1 MPEPQPLSDPV
12 DAAHAV
18 ASPNVAARARDSSND
33 AALAPAASSVVEAC
47 AGSGK
52 TWLLASRMLRLLLAG
67 AEPGTILALTFTRK
81 AAQEM
86 RERLASSLALLA
98 SVGED
103 EAARFLVAR
112 GMDDATARAALP
124 RARLLHEDLL
134 VAAPA
139 IAIDTFHG
147 WFLRLVALAPLAPPG
162 AASAATAR
170 GIAPHGAVL
179 VESTGALM
187 AEAWQHLAAAMGR
200 DPDGPQAM
208 AFGRILKEVGLANV
222 RKGLT
227 AFVARRAEWWAY
239 TEGADD
245 PSGIAAERLRTELGC
260 EVDADPAAE
269 FFSDH
274 RQELEEF
281 ADLLSR
287 NTNLDAA
294 LGALL
299 ADLLASEKASAPTLA
314 AVAIVWTTS
323 QGERRARKASAA
335 QAKRLGLVG
344 QARYLAMH
352 ERLHE
357 RFEAARDSE
366 LVLLICAYNTDAFVC
381 GEALIAEYQ
390 VLKAARGMVDFND
403 VEYLAAR
410 LLTDDDHAA
419 YLHARLDSRYRHLL
433 LDEFQD
439 TNPLQWAALK
449 GWLEAYGED
458 EGRPTVLMVG
468 DPKQSIYRFRRA
480 DARLFDAAGAWLE
493 THWGAQRI
501 LKNETRRNAW
511 PVVDIVNR
519 VFDARAA
526 FGRFAPQTTAQTHLP
541 GRVEVLPLARKVA
554 SHAAPRAELRN
565 PLMEARSEHLDQR
578 RLGEGRLLAKRL
590 SELVGRM
597 RVHVEDGGRDAVR
610 PARYRDVLVLSR
622 KKSALV
628 EIERALR
635 EAGIPLTTS
644 RGGGLLDAL
653 EAEDLVAL
661 LGFIVSP
668 YDDLRFAHA
677 LKSPV
682 FAATDQDLVLLAR
695 AADTGVAWWRRL
707 LAMKVP
713 SPALARARELCS
725 AWLALADTLPVHDL
739 LDRIYHQGQVRE
751 RYAASVPVGM
761 RQGVLA
767 NLDAF
772 IALALEQDSGRFPSL
787 SRFLEELKAARRG
800 PDEEAPDEGDADA
813 LSGDAVRL
821 MTIHAA
827 KGLEAAIVC
836 LVDADAGAPARE
848 GHEPLIDWP
857 PGEDAPT
864 HFSMLTRAADIGRGR
879 MDVLGRNREG
889 AAREEWNLA
898 YVAMTR
904 ARQLLLVSGGE
915 NLKPAGES
923 AYRAIRAAIV
933 GERAAQGLGDED
945 DAASAVAWGEI
956 DMGATEAPAPESA
969 PQPAASVSK
978 VSIGT
983 RRPKLTPEQ
992 EDGIALHAA
1001 LQWLSQARDDGVAMP
1016 DDATLARRIGV
1027 PLEEVAAL
1035 RARALAVLDAP
1046 ALARF
1051 FDPRD
1056 FVRARNEFELIAAAG
1071 TKRLDRVVEFEI
1083 ELWVLDYKRNLEAGA
1098 IDDYRAQVREYAAML
1113 GPLSKGRVLRG
1124 ALIDTTLVQLVEV
1137 ELDVSRRNGV

>member
-1 MPEPQPLSDPV
+1 MPESLPALGLI
-12 DAAHAV
+12 DAAQ
-18 ASPNVAARARDSSND
+18 ASASSNGAAHLPATSSD
-33 AALAPAASSVVEAC
+33 AALAPATSSVVEAC

-67 AEPGTILALTFTRK
+67 AEPGAILALTFTRK

-86 RERLASSLALLA
+86 RERLASWLALLA
-98 SVGED
+98 TAKED
-103 EAARFLVAR
+103 EAMRFLVER
-112 GMDDATARAALP
+112 GMSEVEARAALP

-162 AASAATAR
+162 AASAAAAR
-170 GIAPHGAVL
+170 GIAPHNAVL
-179 VESTGALM
+179 VESTGALL
-187 AEAWQHLAAAMGR
+187 AEAWQRLAGAMGR
-200 DPDGPQAM
+200 APDGPPAM
-208 AFGRILKEVGLANV
+208 AFARVLKEVGLANA
-222 RKGLT
+222 RKGLA

-239 TEGADD
+239 TEGEGD
-245 PSGIAAERLRTELGC
+245 PAGVAAERLRTALGC
-260 EVDADPAAE
+260 EPDADPAAD
-269 FFSDH
+269 FFSGH
-274 RQELEEF
+274 REELEEF

-287 NTNLDAA
+287 NTNSDMA

-299 ADLLASEKASAPTLA
+299 ADLLAPDHASAPTLM
-314 AVAIVWTTS
+314 AVATVWTTA

-335 QAKRLGLVG
+335 QGKRLGLVG
-344 QARYLAMH
+344 EARYLALH
-352 ERLHE
+352 EHLHE
-357 RFEAARDSE
+357 RFDAARDRE
-366 LVLLICAYNTDAFVC
+366 LVLFICAYNVDVFVC
-381 GEALIAEYQ
+381 AEALIAEYQ
-390 VLKAARGMVDFND
+390 ALKAARGMVDFTD

-419 YLHARLDSRYRHLL
+419 YMHARLDSRYRHVL

-449 GWLEAYGED
+449 GWLDAYGED
-458 EGRPTVLMVG
+458 QGRPTVLMVG

-480 DARLFDAAGAWLE
+480 DARLFDAAGAWLQE
-493 THWGAQRI
+493 YWGAKRI
-501 LKNETRRNAW
+501 LKNQTRRNAP

-519 VFDARAA
+519 VFDARPA
-526 FGRFAPQTTAQTHLP
+526 FGRFVPQTTAQTHLP
-541 GRVEVLPLARKVA
+541 GRVEALPLTRKAA
-554 SHAAPRAELRN
+554 SQAAPRTELRN
-565 PLMEARSEHLDQR
+565 PLEEARGEQLDQR
-578 RLGEGRLLAKRL
+578 RLDEGGLLAQRL
-590 SELVGRM
+590 GELVGRM
-597 RVHVEDGGRDAVR
+597 RVHAEEGGRDIVR

-635 EAGIPLTTS
+635 DAGIPLTTS

-653 EAEDLVAL
+653 EAEDMVAL

-682 FAATDQDLVLLAR
+682 FAATDEDLVLLAC
-695 AADTGVAWWRRL
+695 AADSGVAWWQRL
-707 LAMKVP
+707 VAMAVP
-713 SPALARARELCS
+713 SPALARARDLCS
-725 AWLALADTLPVHDL
+725 NWLALADTLPVHDL

-751 RYAASVPVGM
+751 RYATSVPTSL

-813 LSGDAVRL
+813 VSDDAVRL

-864 HFSMLTRAADIGRGR
+864 HFSMLTTAAEIGRGR
-879 MDVLGRNREG
+879 MDVIGRNREG
-889 AAREEWNLA
+889 AAREELNLV

-915 NLKPAGES
+915 NLRPGSES
-923 AYRAIRAAIV
+923 AYQAIRAAIV
-933 GERAAQGLGDED
+933 GERSAQGFTEED

-956 DMGATEAPAPESA
+956 DIGDAKTPALVPS
-969 PQPAASVSK
+969 PQPVASASK
-978 VSIGT
+978 VAIGT
-983 RRPKLTPEQ
+983 RRPKLTLEQ

-1001 LQWLSQARDDGVAMP
+1001 LQRLSQARDDGVAMP
-1016 DDATLARRIGV
+1016 DDATLARRTGV
-1027 PLEEVAAL
+1027 PREAVAAL
-1035 RARALAVLDAP
+1035 RTRALALLDAP
-1046 ALARF
+1046 ALVRF
-1051 FDPRD
+1051 FDPRG

-1071 TKRLDRVVEFEI
+1071 TKRLDRVVEFEA
-1083 ELWVLDYKRNLEAGA
+1083 EVWVLDYKRNLEVDA
-1098 IDDYRAQVREYAAML
+1098 INDYRGQVRDYAAMMA
-1113 GPLSKGRVLRG
+1113 PLAEGRALRA
-1124 ALIDTTLVQLVEV
+1124 ALIDTTRVQVVEV
-1137 ELDVSRRNGV
+1137 ELGDSRRVGS